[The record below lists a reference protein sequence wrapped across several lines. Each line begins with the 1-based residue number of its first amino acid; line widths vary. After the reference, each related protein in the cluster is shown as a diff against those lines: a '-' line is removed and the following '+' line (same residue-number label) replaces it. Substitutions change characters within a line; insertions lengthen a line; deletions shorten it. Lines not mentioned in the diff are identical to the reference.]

1 MKHGWPASN
10 PASEADEIAGATSQ
24 LIGVPEPAPR
34 SVPAPAQFDNIRGM
48 IKAVFNASSVSIT
61 FDITDFVRTSGIAQ
75 GYMATPLMH
84 EDKVLGAIRVLDR
97 ASRVFTATERT
108 LLDGFATLV
117 VDQYELWRQASR
129 DPLTGAMTRR
139 AFTLDLQKAV
149 AAYQRSGQDAALIMF
164 DLDHF
169 KSVNDTFGHAA
180 GDAILQITGEVVQ
193 EQLRAYDSFG
203 RMGGEEFAI
212 LLSGPLAPAI
222 DVAERIRHA
231 IEKAVSPRY
240 QHIVFTASFGVVGCS
255 AEFASADALL
265 VAADT
270 QLYRAKET
278 GRNRVCA
285 PLAQPAAAMS

>member
-1 MKHGWPASN
+1 MKHAWPASGLN
-10 PASEADEIAGATSQ
+10 EISGAQSQ
-24 LIGVPEPAPR
+24 LIGAPEPAPR

-61 FDITDFVRTSGIAQ
+61 FDITDFVRTSGVAQ

-84 EDKVLGAIRVLDR
+84 EEKVLGAIRVLDR
-97 ASRVFTATERT
+97 ASRVFTSAERT
-108 LLDGFATLV
+108 LLDGFASLV

-149 AAYQRSGQDAALIMF
+149 AAHQRSGQDATLIMF

-180 GDAILQITGEVVQ
+180 GDAILQRTGEVVQ

-212 LLSGPLAPAI
+212 LLSGPLSPAI
-222 DVAERIRHA
+222 EVAERVRQA
-231 IEKAVSPRY
+231 IEQAVSQRY
-240 QHIVFTASFGVVGCS
+240 HHIGFTASFGVVGCS
-255 AEFASADALL
+255 ADSHSADALL
-265 VAADT
+265 MAADT
-270 QLYRAKET
+270 QLYRAKQT

-285 PLAQPAAAMS
+285 LVPEPANAMI

>member
-1 MKHGWPASN
+1 MIGA
-10 PASEADEIAGATSQ
+10 AD
-24 LIGVPEPAPR
+24 PAPR

-61 FDITDFVRTSGIAQ
+61 FDITDFVRTSGVAQ

-84 EDKVLGAIRVLDR
+84 DDKVLGAIRVLDR
-97 ASRVFTATERT
+97 ANRIFTNTERT

-139 AFTLDLQKAV
+139 AFTLDMQKAV
-149 AAYQRSGQDAALIMF
+149 VAHQRSGQDAALIMF

-169 KSVNDTFGHAA
+169 KAVNDTYGHVA
-180 GDAILQITGEVVQ
+180 GDAILQVTGEVVQ
-193 EQLRAYDSFG
+193 EQLRSYDSFG

-222 DVAERIRHA
+222 EVAERVRKA
-231 IEKAVSPRY
+231 IEGAVSPRY
-240 QHIVFTASFGVVGCS
+240 GHIGFTASFGVVACN
-255 AEFASADALL
+255 ARITSADALL
-265 VAADT
+265 MAADM
-270 QLYRAKET
+270 QLYRAKEA

-285 PLAQPAAAMS
+285 AMPSAAPNSAASVN